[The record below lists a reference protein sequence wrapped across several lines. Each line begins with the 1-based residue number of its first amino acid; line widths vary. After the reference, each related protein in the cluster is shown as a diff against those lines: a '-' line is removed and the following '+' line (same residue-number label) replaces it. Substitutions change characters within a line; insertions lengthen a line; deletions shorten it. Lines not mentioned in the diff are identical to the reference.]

1 MKDMIER
8 IAKDFIS
15 DDKSSEKSPEMKE
28 DITKILDEFYFLE
41 GDLKRFMINFGKELG
56 KQKLE
61 VVGGLRDQANKG
73 IEIFT
78 KHI

>member
-8 IAKDFIS
+8 IAKDFIAG
-15 DDKSSEKSPEMKE
+15 EKSPEMKE
-28 DITKILDEFYFLE
+28 DITKILDELYFLE

-61 VVGGLRDQANKG
+61 AVGGLRDQANKG

-78 KHI
+78 KKI